1 MRSHTAGPLL
11 LSLYTF
17 QTKVIRRFFFHT
29 ATAADQRLIDS
40 ICHRKRGLY
49 DTTIQEEGPNT
60 IRQAQDATVPGNS
73 PTASDWHMGCDFKP
87 GGCRELQKPPL
98 VERLLSCLSE
108 LFDRARAQHTKNS
121 MVLSYAALAIASSL
135 PSDEV
140 SAINTRASFPLRLRE
155 PRWTGTSRGSECWE
169 SKCDTRSNAIV
180 TVTLQIQMRFVLGLW
195 PYFN

>member
-1 MRSHTAGPLL
+1 
-11 LSLYTF
+11 
-17 QTKVIRRFFFHT
+17 
-29 ATAADQRLIDS
+29 
-40 ICHRKRGLY
+40 
-49 DTTIQEEGPNT
+49 
-60 IRQAQDATVPGNS
+60 
-73 PTASDWHMGCDFKP
+73 MGCDFKS

-108 LFDRARAQHTKNS
+108 LFNRARARHAKNS

-140 SAINTRASFPLRLRE
+140 SAINTRACFPLRLRE

-180 TVTLQIQMRFVLGLW
+180 TVTLQIQIRIVFVSIRIGHISIKSNKDNHKSTHNFRQTGMRDGKYLRNCLMGILN
-195 PYFN
+195 PL